1 VHEAAMLTQILRNS
15 LFCKVYSYPFD
26 LTTAYSHLIVLYLLA
41 LTMQAAGTPLPEQMW
56 RELGSLG
63 VHGLL
68 KPMLHEG
75 MPEGF
80 RALLGTAEFGEWTLA
95 A

>member
-1 VHEAAMLTQILRNS
+1 
-15 LFCKVYSYPFD
+15 VYSYPFD
-26 LTTAYSHLIVLYLLA
+26 LTTAHNHLIVLYLLA
-41 LTMQAAGTPLPEQMW
+41 LIMQAAATPLTDEMW

-68 KPMLHEG
+68 KSMLHEG

-80 RALLGTAEFGEWTLA
+80 RALLGTADFGIWMLA